1 MATEIKRDTFVFY
14 RSFFEAIKD
23 LDPKDQAIL
32 FCAVCE
38 LALNGVEVE
47 LKGINKTIFKL
58 IKPQIEAN
66 NQKFIN
72 GRKGGAPKGNK
83 NAQKQP
89 KNNQQTTKNKLMSNE
104 ECIMSNE
111 KCVMSNDIYTKT
123 PYQKIINLYNE
134 ICTNL
139 PKVMKLTESRKKSIN
154 ARFKEY
160 DENIKIFETL
170 FNKANDSDFLCGNK
184 SDWKANF
191 DWLMNQ
197 QNMAKVLEDR
207 YINSNSKEKD
217 ISYDDYKE
225 KQRKLLEEYP
235 TIGEADGIHTFEM
248 GGNDNEKNE

>member
-23 LDPKDQAIL
+23 LNPTDQAIL

-104 ECIMSNE
+104 KCIMSNE
-111 KCVMSNDIYTKT
+111 ECIMSNDIYTKT

-197 QNMAKVLEDR
+197 QNMTKVLEDR
-207 YINSNSKEKD
+207 YINSNSKEKN
-217 ISYDDYKE
+217 ISDDDYKE

-248 GGNDNEKNE
+248 GGNNDEKNE